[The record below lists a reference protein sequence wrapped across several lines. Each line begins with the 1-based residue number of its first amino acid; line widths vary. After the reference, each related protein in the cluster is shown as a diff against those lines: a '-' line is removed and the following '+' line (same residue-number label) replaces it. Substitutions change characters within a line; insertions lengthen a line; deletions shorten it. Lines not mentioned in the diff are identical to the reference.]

1 MRQFALIVS
10 MLCLGGCLQGHT
22 PIATSQ
28 DAGGRLDS
36 EALSAADGHADEEG
50 VLTVATFN
58 VRRYFD
64 MICHSGQCG
73 GPEDFEVQMSPEAFE
88 ARTQQLAAAIVAL
101 HADIV
106 LLQEIENA
114 YCLGVLGGRLETLF
128 GQRVIGETHFPGSL
142 DVGVLAR
149 GVLLEKR
156 THRSTTDLPLPDGST
171 TKFSRELLELH
182 LEIGGAYVVVF
193 NAHFKSKASDD
204 PERRIAE
211 AKATREILLGTVA
224 EHPEALVVLGG
235 DLNDTPSSET
245 LKALEGDGGLLRLG
259 ASLPAGQD
267 WTYLWGGGSQALD
280 HLYLA
285 TGASGSV
292 VEGGVSIERDE
303 TGTWGGS
310 DHAAVRAR
318 LRLPQAQ
325 DRELGP

>member
-1 MRQFALIVS
+1 MRMLALIT
-10 MLCLGGCLQGHT
+10 LLTLLAGCLHGGSPVVTDEDSTVAPQ
-22 PIATSQ
+22 A
-28 DAGGRLDS
+28 DALVVAEVE
-36 EALSAADGHADEEG
+36 EAQAG

-73 GPEDFEVQMSPEAFE
+73 AADDFEVQMSPESFE
-88 ARTQQLAAAIVAL
+88 ARTQQLAAAVQEL
-101 HADIV
+101 KADIV

-114 YCLGVLGGRLETLF
+114 YCIGVLGGRLEGLF
-128 GQRVIGETHFPGSL
+128 EHRVIGETNFPASL
-142 DVGVLAR
+142 DVGILAR
-149 GVLLEKR
+149 GILLEKR
-156 THRSTTDLPLPDGST
+156 THRASTDLPLPDGGT

-182 LEIGGAYVVVF
+182 LEIDGAYVVVF
-193 NAHFKSKASDD
+193 NAHFKSKSGDD
-204 PERRIAE
+204 PARRLAE
-211 AKATREILLGTVA
+211 AKATREIVLATVA
-224 EHPEALVVLGG
+224 ERPEAVVVLGG
-235 DLNDTPSSET
+235 DLNDTPSSEA
-245 LKALEGDGGLLRLG
+245 LIALEGDGGLVRLG
-259 ASLPAGQD
+259 ASLPVGQD

-318 LRLPQAQ
+318 LRLP
-325 DRELGP
+325 